1 VVAINNNF
9 ITNTKL
15 IQFRVIKSECNG
27 SLTPIYSKFHIPFEI
42 NRLYYIYN
50 IPDGSKR
57 GGHAHKDLQ
66 QLLVAISGSFDV
78 ILKDGHNEKSITLN
92 DPCEGLLIPSMIWR
106 ELINFTNSAICLA
119 LASLP
124 FDENDYIRDYDKYL
138 NIVSKKL

>member
-1 VVAINNNF
+1 MVAIKNNF

-15 IQFRVIKSECNG
+15 IQFPVIKSECNG

-57 GGHAHKDLQ
+57 GGHAHKNLQ
-66 QLLVAISGSFDV
+66 QLLIAISGSFEV

-106 ELINFTNSAICLA
+106 ELINFSNSSICLA